1 MEFGIRNFAYM
12 KITIL
17 NDNIASGICN
27 AAHGLSWMV
36 ETDKKIL
43 FDTGP
48 SDIILKNAQTLG
60 MSLTDID
67 LIVLSHGHWD
77 HANGLQFLP
86 GGKLIAHPEIYRKRF
101 NRSHG
106 IGVDLSQKEIE
117 KKYEVT
123 YSNKPTQLSYT
134 TWFLGEIERI
144 HDWDTGHEDF
154 KLESGEKDIVPDD
167 TGIVTLTNQGL
178 VVISGCAHSGITNIT
193 EQARRLF
200 PKKPVAAVM
209 GGFHLK
215 TGDQRIEPT
224 MRYFKELNIKNIYPS
239 HCTAP
244 EVIAQM
250 TQALPVHFVKS
261 GNIFRF

>member
-1 MEFGIRNFAYM
+1 M

-27 AAHGLSWMV
+27 AAHGLSWMI
-36 ETDKKIL
+36 EADKKIL

-48 SDIILKNAQTLG
+48 SDIIIKNAETLG
-60 MSLTDID
+60 MSLTDVFQ
-67 LIVLSHGHWD
+67 IVLSHGHWD
-77 HANGLQFLP
+77 HANGLQYLN
-86 GGKLIAHPEIYRKRF
+86 GGKLLAHPEIYRKRF

-106 IGVDLSQKEIE
+106 IGIDISQEQIE

-123 YSNKPTQLSYT
+123 YSKDPLKISNEIY
-134 TWFLGEIERI
+134 FLGEIERV
-144 HDWDTGHEDF
+144 HDWDSGHEDF
-154 KLESGEKDIVPDD
+154 KLENGEDDSVPDD
-167 TGIVTLTNQGL
+167 TGIVAHTNQGL

-200 PKKPVAAVM
+200 PDKPVISVM

-215 TGDQRIEPT
+215 PGDKRIQPT
-224 MRYFKELNIKNIYPS
+224 IEYFKSLNLKSLYPS

-244 EVIAQM
+244 EVIAEM
-250 TQALPVHFVKS
+250 RESLPVKFVRS